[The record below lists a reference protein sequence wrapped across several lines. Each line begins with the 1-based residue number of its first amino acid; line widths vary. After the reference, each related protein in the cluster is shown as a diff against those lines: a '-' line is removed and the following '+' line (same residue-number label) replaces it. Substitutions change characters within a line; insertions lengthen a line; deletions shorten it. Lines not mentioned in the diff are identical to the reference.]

1 LSSGESFVDEVGARR
16 RPELSIPAMPFVDE
30 VTPADRAA
38 TGSLRRIDVA
48 NKIVHAEVVGKDGP
62 ALHRFYGELFDWT
75 QNTDLPGGYAMTD
88 AAESNIVLGTGPA
101 PDGSAGWVTF
111 YVSVSDL
118 DGTLARAET
127 LGGRVVMPRFSPAP
141 DTFLAMV
148 ADPEGHVIGLSQGA

>member
-1 LSSGESFVDEVGARR
+1 
-16 RPELSIPAMPFVDE
+16 MPFVDE

-48 NKIVHAEVVGKDGP
+48 NKIVHAEVVGKDDP

-88 AAESNIVLGTGPA
+88 AAESNIILGTGPA

-127 LGGRVVMPRFSPAP
+127 LGGRVVMPKLSPAP